1 MVFLNLCIMLLIILI
16 AAEVFTNALEHFG
29 QKLKISEGVTGSIFA
44 AVGTALP
51 ETSVPIIALLFPSG
65 SIETSHDIGVGSIL
79 GAPLMLG
86 TIALGLIGLFSL
98 FKRGFKGHFVVEQT
112 GIKRDLDF
120 FLVAFIFAGIA
131 LYIPHSNIFVRNL
144 IGVMMVGIYIFYLYR
159 TIRASKKLVEAGHG
173 TDAEHQMLLN
183 RIGLPVNSCTI
194 LLQLFIGL
202 ALLIIGA
209 KGFVGQIEIV
219 ASYLGIS
226 VLVLSI
232 MVVPVATELPEK
244 VNSILWIRRKKD
256 TLAFGN
262 ITGAMVFQGTLLPA
276 LGIILTPWEPKNEI
290 SLLFIITILSVIWIR
305 TIIHFGA
312 LKVWHVLLSGSLYFA
327 YLLLIF

>member
-1 MVFLNLCIMLLIILI
+1 MLLIILI

-120 FLVAFIFAGIA
+120 FLIAFIFAGIA

-144 IGVMMVGIYIFYLYR
+144 IGIMMVGIYIFYLYR

-173 TDAEHQMLLN
+173 TDAEHPMLLN
-183 RIGLPVNSCTI
+183 RIGLPVNSLTI

-219 ASYLGIS
+219 ASYVGIS

-232 MVVPVATELPEK
+232 MVVPIATELPEK

-312 LKVWHVLLSGSLYFA
+312 LKVWHVLLSGSLYFV

>member
-232 MVVPVATELPEK
+232 MVVPIATELPEK

>member
-1 MVFLNLCIMLLIILI
+1 
-16 AAEVFTNALEHFG
+16 
-29 QKLKISEGVTGSIFA
+29 
-44 AVGTALP
+44 
-51 ETSVPIIALLFPSG
+51 
-65 SIETSHDIGVGSIL
+65 
-79 GAPLMLG
+79 
-86 TIALGLIGLFSL
+86 
-98 FKRGFKGHFVVEQT
+98 
-112 GIKRDLDF
+112 
-120 FLVAFIFAGIA
+120 IFAGIA

-144 IGVMMVGIYIFYLYR
+144 IGIMMVGIYIFYLYR

-173 TDAEHQMLLN
+173 TDAEHPMLLN
-183 RIGLPVNSCTI
+183 RIGLPVNSFTI

-219 ASYLGIS
+219 ASYVGIS